1 MSARLSFAL
10 VLLVMATSRFAI
22 ATWRLP
28 TSYGIYL
35 ACRCTSGSRPAST
48 TALCSTPT
56 CCGKSDA
63 GFPDVAI
70 PPHLLPVL
78 AGHLSKCVGPRVI
91 RCCFRPRTADIW
103 RRPRCT
109 GVRQGPRRAG
119 RPDLRFHEL
128 RHTGAVRAAATGAT
142 LTELMSRLGHSSP
155 SAAMRYHHAASRDQA
170 MRRRC
175 HGSR

>member
-22 ATWRLP
+22 ATRRLP

-48 TALCSTPT
+48 TAPCSTPT

-91 RCCFRPRTADIW
+91 RCCFRARAADIW

-109 GVRQGPRRAG
+109 GSSTRPATWPAGPIFG
-119 RPDLRFHEL
+119 STKEMTFGVVDLR
-128 RHTGAVRAAATGAT
+128 
-142 LTELMSRLGHSSP
+142 LGKDTFDK
-155 SAAMRYHHAASRDQA
+155 ASRSADEQFA
-170 MRRRC
+170 IGARHATYVR
-175 HGSR
+175 HYY